1 MIKSLIS
8 VGGFTLISRVTGF
21 LRDIV
26 LASVLGAGF
35 VADAFVV
42 AQRLPNHFRA
52 IFGEGAFNAAFVPAY
67 SKALGAEGRAS
78 AQLFAGR
85 ILSILTI
92 ILGILSAI
100 AIWQMP
106 YLVGFLAPGFF
117 NSPEKYSL
125 AITLT
130 RITFPYLL
138 FVSIVTLLS
147 GVLNS
152 HQKFAVAAA
161 APVLLNLSLV
171 IFVSMSFLFP
181 STGHAAAWGVTAAG
195 VMEVLLLVASTKRAG
210 CLPRFRLPVID
221 LTIKGFFR
229 ALGPAVIGS
238 GGIQIALFIDTILS
252 SLMVT
257 GSVSAIYYADRIYQ
271 LPIGII
277 GIAAGTVLLPAM
289 SRSISSHDYVE
300 AERIQ
305 GKIIGLTLALT
316 SPFFVAFVLMPDLIL
331 DGVFLRGAFT
341 KDASVAAA
349 DVLSAYA
356 VGLFP
361 IMLIRP
367 ISAGFLARQDTVTPL
382 IASMAGIFINILLK
396 FWLSAKLGAPGL
408 ALATSIGAWVNF
420 GILVF
425 LTFSRGILKMSREL
439 ILTVWAVLGG
449 TTILGAFTYIY
460 PTQIVDI
467 LYQYG
472 LTTSVVS
479 LTLVG
484 ILGLALYSAGY
495 FLSLKF
501 CYKFL
506 KMVTNN

>member
-8 VGGFTLISRVTGF
+8 VSGFTLISRVTGF

-42 AQRLPNHFRA
+42 AQRLPNHLRA

-67 SKALGAEGRAS
+67 SQALSAEGAVS

-85 ILSILTI
+85 VLSILTI

-100 AIWQMP
+100 AIWKMP
-106 YLVGFLAPGFF
+106 YLVGFLAPGFS

-138 FVSIVTLLS
+138 FISIVTLLS

-161 APVLLNLSLV
+161 APIVLNLSLV

-181 STGHAAAWGVTAAG
+181 SAGHAAAWGVTAAG
-195 VMEVLLLVASTKRAG
+195 VMEVLLLVGSAKRAG
-210 CLPRFRLPVID
+210 CLPRFRMPAID
-221 LTIKGFFR
+221 LTTKGFFR

-271 LPIGII
+271 LPIGVI

-305 GKIIGLTLALT
+305 GKIIGITLALT
-316 SPFFVAFVLMPDLIL
+316 APFFVAFILMPDLIL

-341 KDASVAAA
+341 KDASSATA
-349 DVLSAYA
+349 DVLFAYA
-356 VGLFP
+356 VGIFP

-367 ISAGFLARQDTVTPL
+367 ISVGFLARQDTFTPL
-382 IASMAGIFINILLK
+382 IASTAGLLINILFK
-396 FWLSAKLGAPGL
+396 FGLSAALGAPGL
-408 ALATSIGAWVNF
+408 ALATSIGAWVNL
-420 GILVF
+420 GILAF
-425 LTFSRGILKMSREL
+425 LALSRGILKISREL
-439 ILTVWAVLGG
+439 IETVWAVIGG

-460 PTQIVDI
+460 PIQIV
-467 LYQYG
+467 LVLHQYG
-472 LTTSVVS
+472 LSNRAVS
-479 LTLVG
+479 LILVG
-484 ILGLALYSAGY
+484 ILGSAIYAAGY
-495 FLSLKF
+495 FLSF
-501 CYKFL
+501 KFL
-506 KMVTNN
+506 KMGIKN